1 MAKSTNKP
9 SEVVEYWLTE
19 IRQAKKR
26 EHDYRK
32 VGTEVFKIYEADDE
46 QTIPFNILY
55 SNTEVLRPALLS
67 AQPRPVVMRRF
78 KDDDPIG
85 KMASD
90 AGRRLLEYLLDTN
103 REGYE
108 TMMEAMGACTMD
120 ALLPGRGVV
129 TLKYDA
135 DFRPLAEPRP
145 PDEDSK
151 TTVDAEPVEYAENEM
166 VCPESIVW
174 DRIYFGYAKKWHHV
188 PWVAYEYFMTKEE
201 VASRFGK
208 AIASKLTYTTA
219 QSSGNDDGGKK
230 KNQSDG
236 AEGARKTAC
245 VYQIWDKAG
254 GKQVIHVA
262 ASYQD
267 DLLKKED
274 DPLGLTG
281 FFNTPRPLMF
291 VEKTCSL
298 VPTAPYKMYKNQ
310 AQELN
315 RLTRRINKIIEAI
328 KARGIYD
335 GSLGDQLAKIMEQ
348 DDNTLIPA
356 ETASSLATEKG
367 FQNAIWFMP
376 IEQLIAVLVQLYQAR
391 ESCKQ
396 VIYEITGISDILRGA
411 TQASETATAQQIKN
425 QWGTLRLKRMQGE
438 VARYIRD
445 LLRMMLELAA
455 TKFSEETWAAMTGL
469 PFITSSLKQQLEI
482 QAQLIVS
489 SGQPLPPQLQQQM
502 AQPVWA
508 QILDLL
514 RDDAARAYRIDIE
527 TNSTVEPEAAEDQ
540 KHINE
545 LLGMLGQLLN
555 GLGPLVAKG
564 VMPFQAVQGF
574 LLFVVRRFRMGS
586 EIEDYIKAMQPPKP
600 EDDGKSAEAQAKM
613 QEKQM
618 QMQKQ
623 MDLGE
628 LQMKQKQSEMALQ
641 EKTMQAE
648 MQQKQREVE
657 LQMREME
664 LGLREKSLAMQTQ
677 HATETVALKHQQV
690 SNDLEKKKTIQD
702 MTEKTFTNGKLTPII
717 ETALNKRADSA
728 MTKVLQAMQHV
739 QTLGQSLQY
748 VAAQAETTKALL
760 EQLIKATTAKRVKKA
775 VRGRDGRIERV
786 EEEIAG

>member
-1 MAKSTNKP
+1 MAKRSP
-9 SEVVEYWLTE
+9 SEVVQYWLEE
-19 IRQAKKR
+19 IRLAKKR

-32 VGTEVFKIYEADDE
+32 VGEEVFKIYEADDE
-46 QTIPFNILY
+46 QVVPFNILY
-55 SNTEVLRPALLS
+55 SNTETLRPALLS
-67 AQPRPVVMRRF
+67 LVPRPVVMRRH
-78 KDDDPIG
+78 KDEDPIG
-85 KMASD
+85 KLAAD
-90 AGRRLLEYLLDTN
+90 AGRRMLEYLLDTN
-103 REGYE
+103 RDGYE
-108 TMMEAMGACTMD
+108 TVMEAMGACTLD

-135 DFRPLAEPRP
+135 DFTPLAEPRP
-145 PDEDSK
+145 PDEDS
-151 TTVDAEPVEYAENEM
+151 TTSVDAEPVEYADHET
-166 VCPESIVW
+166 VCAESIVW
-174 DRIYFGYAKKWHHV
+174 DRIYFGYAKKWHKV
-188 PWVAYEYFMTKEE
+188 PWIAYEYFMTKEE
-201 VASRFGK
+201 VAARFGK
-208 AIASKLTYTTA
+208 PLAGKLTYTLA
-219 QSSGNDDGGKK
+219 QSSGDDERRPRHSA
-230 KNQSDG
+230 SD
-236 AEGARKTAC
+236 ETTGARKTAC

-254 GKQVIHVA
+254 GKRVLYVA
-262 ASYQD
+262 PSYTEN
-267 DLLKKED
+267 LLKDED

-291 VEKTCSL
+291 IEKSCSL
-298 VPTAPYKMYKNQ
+298 IPTAPYKTYKNQ

-335 GSLGDQLAKIMEQ
+335 GALGDQFAKIMEQ

-356 ETASSLATEKG
+356 EVASSLATEKG
-367 FQNAIWFMP
+367 FENAIWFMP

-396 VIYEITGISDILRGA
+396 VIYEITGISDILRGS

-438 VARYIRD
+438 VARYFRD

-469 PFITSSLKQQLEI
+469 PFVTSAQRQQLER
-482 QAQLIVS
+482 QAQVLVS
-489 SGQPLPPQLQQQM
+489 QGVPLPPPLQQQL
-502 AQPVWA
+502 AQPVWG
-508 QILDLL
+508 QILELL
-514 RDDAARAYRIDIE
+514 KDDAARSYRIDIE

-600 EDDGKSAEAQAKM
+600 EDDGTDADA
-613 QEKQM
+613 QM
-618 QMQKQ
+618 QAMQKQ
-623 MDLGE
+623 LEMEKQQAMADVQL
-628 LQMKQKQSEMALQ
+628 KQKQAEMALQ
-641 EKTMQAE
+641 ERAMQVEIEQKKRE
-648 MQQKQREVE
+648 MD

-664 LGLREKSLAMQTQ
+664 LQMKEQQFGIQ
-677 HATETVALKHQQV
+677 QQV
-690 SNDLEKKKTIQD
+690 EKTTLDLHKQRAAEQIGTQQKVADLENKKYKTENVVNQKAD
-702 MTEKTFTNGKLTPII
+702 
-717 ETALNKRADSA
+717 TALGQGVKSMQELVGQLVKAVA
-728 MTKVLQAMQHV
+728 QQAQDNQRLV
-739 QTLGQSLQY
+739 DAITTTLS
-748 VAAQAETTKALL
+748 KP
-760 EQLIKATTAKRVKKA
+760 RVKKA

-786 EEEIAG
+786 EEEVMG